1 MYSIC
6 ENKDAGDTI
15 FLIASQINHGK
26 ETIEKDDALC
36 MPIVKLN
43 MMAGKMALDGCDHKT
58 AYFYF
63 LAAASLI
70 SDDSWESY
78 YDLTLRLNFLM
89 ARAANSSCKYVEAE
103 LTLRTI
109 FERARCLKDKLPAY
123 LLLAESK
130 CIRLYLNLSRLRF

>member
-1 MYSIC
+1 MFSIC
-6 ENKDAGDTI
+6 EGKDTGGLTL
-15 FLIASQINHGK
+15 LIASQINHGK

-36 MPIVKLN
+36 MPVVKLN
-43 MMAGKMALDGCDHKT
+43 MMAGQMALDGCDHKM
-58 AYFYF
+58 AYVYF

-78 YDLTLRLNFLM
+78 YDLTLRLNFFM
-89 ARAANSSCKYVEAE
+89 ARAANSSCKYDEAE

-123 LLLAESK
+123 FLLAESK
-130 CIRLYLNLSRLRF
+130 CIFVFVSIFPL

>member
-1 MYSIC
+1 M
-6 ENKDAGDTI
+6 GGTI

-26 ETIEKDDALC
+26 ETIEKNDALRL
-36 MPIVKLN
+36 PVVKLN

-78 YDLTLRLNFLM
+78 YELTLRLNFLM
-89 ARAANSSCKYVEAE
+89 ARAANSSCKYAEAE
-103 LTLRTI
+103 LTIRTI

-123 LLLAESK
+123 FLLVGSE
-130 CIRLYLNLSRLRF
+130 CTYYRLNLSTLIFFS